1 MPYREIA
8 DFRQIRLDSAAFI
21 LTVRNMFSLQFA
33 PLKGV
38 DMRIIRTI
46 IVLSGIAAFMPSA
59 PEDVNQPAPAT
70 ASAENSDT
78 GYFEVASNTF
88 SDLASFCA
96 RQPGVCETAGF
107 VAHKLELKAKYG
119 VRLIYDWANEASS
132 TPSTVQPE
140 LANGSD
146 PIETGSMKLASAKR
160 LPQNSQSTLRLDD
173 LIPVWRGPAS
183 AKTS

>member
-1 MPYREIA
+1 MTEFA
-8 DFRQIRLDSAAFI
+8 QILSKSSAFA
-21 LTVRNMFSLQFA
+21 LTGRNKFFVQFA
-33 PLKGV
+33 TLKGV

-46 IVLSGIAAFMPSA
+46 IVLTGIAAFIPSPPDEVTQAA
-59 PEDVNQPAPAT
+59 PEVAKT
-70 ASAENSDT
+70 EISET
-78 GYFEVASNTF
+78 GYFEVATNTF

-119 VRLIYDWANEASS
+119 VRLIYEWANEANSA
-132 TPSTVQPE
+132 PSAVQPDVAE
-140 LANGSD
+140 GSD
-146 PIETGSMKLASAKR
+146 PIKTGSMKLASAKR
-160 LPQNSQSTLRLDD
+160 LPLTSQSTLRLND

>member
-8 DFRQIRLDSAAFI
+8 DFRQIRLDSAVFA
-21 LTVRNMFSLQFA
+21 LMVRNMFSLQFA
-33 PLKGV
+33 SLKGV

-46 IVLSGIAAFMPSA
+46 IVLSGIAAFMPSL
-59 PEDVNQPAPAT
+59 PEEVNQAAPAVV
-70 ASAENSDT
+70 SAEVSDT
-78 GYFEVASNTF
+78 GYLEVATNTF

-119 VRLIYDWANEASS
+119 VRLIYDWANEAGT
-132 TPSTVQPE
+132 TPAVEPE
-140 LANGSD
+140 IANSSD
-146 PIETGSMKLASAKR
+146 PIVTGSMKLASAKR
-160 LPQNSQSTLRLDD
+160 LPKNSQSTLRLHD

>member
-1 MPYREIA
+1 MPYREFA
-8 DFRQIRLDSAAFI
+8 DFRQIRLDSAAFT
-21 LTVRNMFSLQFA
+21 LTARNMFSVQFT
-33 PLKGV
+33 PLKGE

-46 IVLSGIAAFMPSA
+46 IVLSGVAAFMPSA
-59 PEDVNQPAPAT
+59 PEDVNHAAPSV
-70 ASAENSDT
+70 ASIDNSDT
-78 GYFEVASNTF
+78 GYLEVATNAF

-119 VRLIYDWANEASS
+119 VRLIYDWASEASTS
-132 TPSTVQPE
+132 SAVQPE
-140 LANGSD
+140 IANSSD
-146 PIETGSMKLASAKR
+146 PIETGSMKLASAKK
-160 LPQNSQSTLRLDD
+160 LPKNSQSTLRLND

>member
-8 DFRQIRLDSAAFI
+8 DFAKIRLESEAFT
-21 LTVRNMFSLQFA
+21 LTVRNMFSVQFA
-33 PLKGV
+33 PLKGE

-46 IVLSGIAAFMPSA
+46 IVLSGVAAFMPSA
-59 PEDVNQPAPAT
+59 PDDVNQAAPSV
-70 ASAENSDT
+70 ASIENPDT
-78 GYFEVASNTF
+78 GYLEVATNTF

-96 RQPGVCETAGF
+96 RQPSVCETAGF

-119 VRLIYDWANEASS
+119 VRLIYDWASEAN
-132 TPSTVQPE
+132 TPSAVQPE
-140 LANGSD
+140 IANGSD

-160 LPQNSQSTLRLDD
+160 LPQNSQSTLRLHD

>member
-1 MPYREIA
+1 MAYRKIA
-8 DFRQIRLDSAAFI
+8 DFCQIRLNSAAFA

-46 IVLSGIAAFMPSA
+46 IVLSGIAAFMPSL
-59 PEDVNQPAPAT
+59 PDEVNQAGPGMT
-70 ASAENSDT
+70 STEVSDT
-78 GYFEVASNTF
+78 GYLEVATNTF

-96 RQPGVCETAGF
+96 RQPGVCETAEF

-119 VRLIYDWANEASS
+119 VRLIYDWANEAST
-132 TPSTVQPE
+132 TPTVQPE
-140 LANGSD
+140 IADGSD

-160 LPQNSQSTLRLDD
+160 LPKNSQSTLRLED
-173 LIPVWRGPAS
+173 LLPVWRGPAG

>member
-1 MPYREIA
+1 
-8 DFRQIRLDSAAFI
+8 
-21 LTVRNMFSLQFA
+21 MFSLEFA
-33 PLKGV
+33 PLKGE

-46 IVLSGIAAFMPSA
+46 IVLSGVAVFMPSP
-59 PEDVNQPAPAT
+59 PEDVNQAAPTT
-70 ASAENSDT
+70 ASTEVSDT
-78 GYFEVASNTF
+78 GYIQVAANTF

-119 VRLIYDWANEASS
+119 VRLIYDWANEAN
-132 TPSTVQPE
+132 TPAAVQPE
-140 LANGSD
+140 MAKGSD

-160 LPQNSQSTLRLDD
+160 LPQNSQSTLRLGD
-173 LIPVWRGPAS
+173 LIPVWRRPAA

>member
-1 MPYREIA
+1 MPYRGKA
-8 DFRQIRLDSAAFI
+8 DFHKILVESAAFA

-46 IVLSGIAAFMPSA
+46 IVLSGVAAFMPSA
-59 PEDVNQPAPAT
+59 PEEVNQAGPSM
-70 ASAENSDT
+70 ASAEASDT
-78 GYFEVASNTF
+78 GYLEVATNTF

-119 VRLIYDWANEASS
+119 VRLIYEWANEANT
-132 TPSTVQPE
+132 TPVVQPE
-140 LANGSD
+140 IADGSD
-146 PIETGSMKLASAKR
+146 PIETGSMKLASAKK
-160 LPQNSQSTLRLDD
+160 LPKNSQSTLRLGD
-173 LIPVWRGPAS
+173 LIPVWRGPA
-183 AKTS
+183 APKTS